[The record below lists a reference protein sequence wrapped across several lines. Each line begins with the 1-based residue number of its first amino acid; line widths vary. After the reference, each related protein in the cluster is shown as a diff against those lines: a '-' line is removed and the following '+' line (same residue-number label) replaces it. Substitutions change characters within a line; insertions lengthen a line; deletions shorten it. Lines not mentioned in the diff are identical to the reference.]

1 MREFLTP
8 HRFANT
14 IRLQRET
21 FTGSFLLLEGST
33 DKKFYER
40 FTDRLKCKLTVV
52 SGKPS
57 SKIIVIQVLEI
68 LDRDNFQ
75 GVLGIADADFDR
87 LEQTPERSSNL
98 ILTDTHDLET
108 LIIQSPALNKV
119 IAEFGSEEKIKA
131 FNRDIRITLIEASL
145 SIGYLRWVSQ
155 LDKLNLTFEDIEFK
169 KFINDK
175 TLKPTEIDLIITI
188 QNKSQNKP
196 QYLAVKSE
204 DLQQRVNN
212 IKSSNHDLW
221 QVCCGHD
228 LVEVLSLSLQKAIGT
243 YNANEVKPEVLERN
257 LRLAYEEAYFLNTQI
272 YTSVVAWENCNQ
284 QYKIWRGNF

>member
-1 MREFLTP
+1 MIEFLTP
-8 HRFANT
+8 DRVANT
-14 IRLQRET
+14 IRLQRAT

-33 DKKFYER
+33 DEKFYAR
-40 FTDRLKCKLTVV
+40 FSDLLKCKLTVV

-57 SKIIVIQVLEI
+57 SKILVIQVLAI

-75 GVLGIADADFDR
+75 GVLGIVDADFDQ
-87 LEQTPERSSNL
+87 LEQTPERSLNL

-108 LIIQSPALNKV
+108 IIIQSPALDKV
-119 IAEFGSEEKIKA
+119 LAEFGSEQKVKA
-131 FNRDIRITLIEASL
+131 FDRDIRTTLIEVSL

-169 KFINDK
+169 KFVNDR
-175 TLKPTEIDLIITI
+175 TLKLTEIDLIKTI

-196 QYLAVKSE
+196 QYIAVKAE
-204 DLQQRVNN
+204 DLKERIKIRKSNN
-212 IKSSNHDLW
+212 YDPW

-228 LVEVLSLSLQKAIGT
+228 MVEVLSLGLQKAIGT
-243 YNANEVKPEVLERN
+243 YNSNEVKPELLERN

-284 QYKIWRGNF
+284 QYKVWRSNL

>member
-1 MREFLTP
+1 MIEFLTP
-8 HRFANT
+8 DRVANT
-14 IRLQRET
+14 IRLQRAT

-33 DKKFYER
+33 DEKFYAR
-40 FTDRLKCKLTVV
+40 FSDLLKCKLTVV

-57 SKIIVIQVLEI
+57 SKILVIQVLAI

-75 GVLGIADADFDR
+75 GVLGIVDADFDQ
-87 LEQTPERSSNL
+87 LEQTPERSLNL

-108 LIIQSPALNKV
+108 IIIQSPALDKV
-119 IAEFGSEEKIKA
+119 LAEFGSEQKVKA
-131 FNRDIRITLIEASL
+131 FDRDIRTTLIEVSL

-169 KFINDK
+169 KFVNDR
-175 TLKPTEIDLIITI
+175 TLKLTEIDLIKTI

-196 QYLAVKSE
+196 QYIAVKAE
-204 DLQQRVNN
+204 DLKERINIRKSNN
-212 IKSSNHDLW
+212 YDPW

-228 LVEVLSLSLQKAIGT
+228 MVEVLSLGLQKAIGT
-243 YNANEVKPEVLERN
+243 YNSNEVKPEVLERN

-272 YTSVVAWENCNQ
+272 YKSVVAWENCNQ
-284 QYKIWRGNF
+284 QYKVWRINL

>member
-1 MREFLTP
+1 MIEFLTP
-8 HRFANT
+8 DRVANT
-14 IRLQRET
+14 IRLQRAT

-33 DKKFYER
+33 DEKFYAR
-40 FTDRLKCKLTVV
+40 FSDLLKCKLTVV

-57 SKIIVIQVLEI
+57 SKILVIQVLAI

-75 GVLGIADADFDR
+75 GVLGIVDADFDR
-87 LEQTPERSSNL
+87 LEQTPERSLNL

-108 LIIQSPALNKV
+108 IIIQSPALDKV
-119 IAEFGSEEKIKA
+119 LAEFGSEQKVKA
-131 FNRDIRITLIEASL
+131 FDRDIRTTLIETSL

-169 KFINDK
+169 KFINDR
-175 TLKPTEIDLIITI
+175 TLKLTEIDLIKTI

-196 QYLAVKSE
+196 QYIAVKAE
-204 DLQQRVNN
+204 DLKERINSRKSNN
-212 IKSSNHDLW
+212 YDPW

-228 LVEVLSLSLQKAIGT
+228 MVEVLSLGLQKAIGT
-243 YNANEVKPEVLERN
+243 YNSNEVKPELLERN

-284 QYKIWRGNF
+284 QYKVWRSNL